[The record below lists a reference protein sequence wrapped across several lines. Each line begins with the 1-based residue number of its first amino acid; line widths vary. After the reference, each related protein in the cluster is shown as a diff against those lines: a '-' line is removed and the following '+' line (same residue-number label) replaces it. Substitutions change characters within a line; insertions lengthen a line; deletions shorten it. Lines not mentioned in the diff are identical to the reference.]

1 MSNIADENE
10 LPDDFFNDLAD
21 SKFVETVVENPS
33 NPGSE
38 DDEQMTRCLA
48 EIEKLQKD
56 IERRKKKILK
66 GEAGLSETDKRK
78 ARERS
83 SRSRSRS
90 RTKRDRKRNRSR
102 SRESSPSIGN
112 STRSNKRRGHHYD
125 KKGRSRSRSRS
136 PRHRKRS
143 SSVHKNLTFLEEL
156 ERTFAEK
163 GQSFPEKDLLLLN
176 NQNNMHSASNQ
187 MMHSN
192 LNEPHIPMAMDY
204 GNVVPFN
211 QEPARQPFQP
221 SLVSYPI
228 QQQNMFHQN
237 HYGINPMA
245 VMAGNVNTPLG
256 PPLGGNGHSIPV
268 QVFFEYCLIK
278 NSGHTLKISFI
289 INSIQ

>member
-33 NPGSE
+33 NAGSE

-78 ARERS
+78 ARERN

-90 RTKRDRKRNRSR
+90 NTKRERKRNRSR
-102 SRESSPSIGN
+102 SRESSPSIG
-112 STRSNKRRGHHYD
+112 SSSRLNKRRNQQHD
-125 KKGRSRSRSRS
+125 RKGRSRS
-136 PRHRKRS
+136 PRHHRKRS

-156 ERTFAEK
+156 EKTFAEK
-163 GQSFPEKDLLLLN
+163 GQSFPEKDLLLN
-176 NQNNMHSASNQ
+176 KNAMQAAPNS

-192 LNEPHIPMAMDY
+192 LNETQISMAVDY
-204 GNVVPFN
+204 GNVAPFN
-211 QEPARQPFQP
+211 QGPVRTSFQP
-221 SLVSYPI
+221 PLVSYPI
-228 QQQNMFHQN
+228 QQQNMY
-237 HYGINPMA
+237 YGINPMA
-245 VMAGNVNTPLG
+245 VMAGNANPPLG
-256 PPLGGNGHSIPV
+256 PPFGGNGHPIPV
-268 QVFFEYCLIK
+268 QVHFNILLNK
-278 NSGHTLKISFI
+278 K
-289 INSIQ
+289 

>member
-33 NPGSE
+33 IAGSE

-66 GEAGLSETDKRK
+66 GEAGLSETEKRK
-78 ARERS
+78 PRERN

-90 RTKRDRKRNRSR
+90 KTKRDRKRNRSR
-102 SRESSPSIGN
+102 SRESSPSIGG
-112 STRSNKRRGHHYD
+112 SSRSIKRRGHHHD
-125 KKGRSRSRSRS
+125 KKGRSRSRS

-163 GQSFPEKDLLLLN
+163 GQSFPEKDLLLN
-176 NQNNMHSASNQ
+176 NQNNMHQASNS

-192 LNEPHIPMAMDY
+192 LNEPHNSMAMDY
-204 GNVVPFN
+204 GNVMPFN
-211 QEPARQPFQP
+211 REPSRPPFQP

-237 HYGINPMA
+237 QIYGVNPMA
-245 VMAGNVNTPLG
+245 VMATNAN
-256 PPLGGNGHSIPV
+256 PPLGGNVHSIPV
-268 QVFFEYCLIK
+268 QVFF
-278 NSGHTLKISFI
+278 
-289 INSIQ
+289 